1 MSRIERLLLVFV
13 IVVGVLLLFR
23 DVSKPWDGIGGWNG
37 TWVSTAARNHLEY
50 GLGATKGIAV
60 RNDEALPPGEFR
72 YYVHHPAG
80 LPLAVAATYAILGE
94 SERSARL
101 FAITCAILT
110 LFLLFLIGKDL
121 GGVSLGLLA
130 AALVACQPLFVLAGA
145 MVNHEAP
152 TGLFILLTV
161 YSIIRWRRDRSRIW
175 GAVSLLSF
183 LIGTQF
189 GWPVYYLGI
198 LLPLYA
204 FWVDPT
210 LIRKTIAFPLL
221 AALAFALFIG
231 HTYWAIGD
239 LTIPALKQSFAM
251 RSSGVVEL
259 DAAHDW
265 DRIARSGGYGIDA
278 TSSETRV
285 TYVDSF
291 IRSTTQLLNLT
302 SLSFLL
308 LALIGLASR
317 PRGVVY
323 GLTAI
328 GLLHLVIFR
337 QGAYEHWYWSYY
349 MLLGLGL
356 AAACGLRFF
365 MRRISEPFARRL
377 LFFFVGVLIVI
388 PAFGKLRFMKTEGR
402 QNLFVHARGL
412 QKIVIENESWPRAVL
427 FGRALDA
434 SRIPE
439 GPVLTNLPFLGPQAE
454 HYGRH
459 RILHQDRWRYD
470 DLAAGARESGA
481 KTIALVTRLGTSN
494 DWAEFVDGA
503 PSLGSFGLG
512 RSQVRLFAIDEIP
525 ARTIAPPDGPDS
537 GAPEVDSAGE
547 TVDDLSR

>member
-1 MSRIERLLLVFV
+1 MSRIERLLLILV
-13 IVVGVLLLFR
+13 IFAGVLLLFR

-37 TWVSTAARNHLEY
+37 TWVSSAARNHIEY
-50 GLGATKGIAV
+50 GLSATKGIAV
-60 RNDEALPPGEFR
+60 RNDESLPQSEFR
-72 YYVHHPAG
+72 YYVHHPGG
-80 LPLAVAATYAILGE
+80 LPLAVAAMYTVFGE

-101 FAITCAILT
+101 FPILCSILS

-121 GGVSLGLLA
+121 GGVSLGLMA

-161 YSIIRWRRDRSRIW
+161 YAIIRWRRDRNRTW
-175 GAVSLLSF
+175 GAVSVVSF
-183 LIGTQF
+183 LVGTQF
-189 GWPVYYLGI
+189 GWPVYYLGL

-210 LIRKTIAFPLL
+210 LIRKTVLFPVL
-221 AALAFALFIG
+221 AVLAFALFIG

-239 LTIPALKQSFAM
+239 LTVPALKQSFAM

-265 DRIARSGGYGIDA
+265 DRLARSGGYGIN
-278 TSSETRV
+278 TGGSEARV
-285 TYVDSF
+285 RYVDSF
-291 IRSTTQLLNLT
+291 IRSATQLLNLT

-328 GLLHLVIFR
+328 GILHLVIFR

-365 MRRISEPFARRL
+365 MTRISEPFARRL

-388 PAFGKLRFMKTEGR
+388 PAFGKMRFMKTEGR
-402 QNLFVHARGL
+402 QNLFVNARGL
-412 QKIVIENESWPRAVL
+412 QKIVIENESWPKAVV
-427 FGRALDA
+427 FGTALAEAGVPD
-434 SRIPE
+434 
-439 GPVLTNLPFLGPQAE
+439 GPVLTNLRFLGPQSE

-459 RILHQDRWRYD
+459 RILHEDRWRYD
-470 DLAAGARESGA
+470 DLVAGARQSGA
-481 KTIALVTRLGTSN
+481 KSIALVTRLGTSN
-494 DWAEFVDGA
+494 DWSEFVDGA
-503 PSLGSFGLG
+503 PSLGTFPLG
-512 RSQVRLFAIDEIP
+512 PSQVRLFAVADIP
-525 ARTIAPPDGPDS
+525 ERPPALPPDDNDPAEDD
-537 GAPEVDSAGE
+537 AVDQ
-547 TVDDLSR
+547 